1 MTLEKGLLI
10 AVNVENVLLVARAF
24 FVIREFTAEKGLM
37 SAVNVGNL
45 FLLAVAFGIIRVHLP
60 RLGLICQMGKL
71 GSKRKKNSKVN
82 QKVKVKSFSR
92 VRLFATP

>member
-1 MTLEKGLLI
+1 MGLQGLMS
-10 AVNVENVLLVARAF
+10 AVNVGNLLLLTLAF
-24 FVIREFTAEKGLM
+24 GIIREFTVEKGFM